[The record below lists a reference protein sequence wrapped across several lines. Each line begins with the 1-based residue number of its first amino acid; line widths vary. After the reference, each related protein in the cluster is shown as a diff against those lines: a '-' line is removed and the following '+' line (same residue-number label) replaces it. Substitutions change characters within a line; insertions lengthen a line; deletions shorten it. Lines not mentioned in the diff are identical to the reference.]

1 MKQQQLTFEKG
12 MTNVPSDAICSDN
25 ALEYAEG
32 MVYRDGEHHVI
43 QKPKEK
49 DSLNSS
55 STTLVFVHKLGNGE
69 KSYIYDS
76 GTTLSYKKGETSGNI
91 YAHSGSSLKSITA
104 IGKTLIASFDGT
116 LYYGLFINDS
126 YKDITNI
133 PEPDV
138 TFSLEDP
145 SSIQDLIPTKINH
158 LSYYGIIDGN
168 GVSDQDKYN
177 NLVVGLYSQNIKE
190 IAQSKGFSKPFLA
203 RAALELYDGSY
214 TYITNPVM
222 LFPSITMSSYA
233 RLESSSNTFYLYT
246 IYNYLI
252 CSQGTDYSQL
262 YGDIVKDVVIF
273 VSNGI
278 NTYDTTVDQKLIQ
291 CGREEEIAN
300 CIYKK
305 RAAGSISA
313 SDPKYSTFYQ
323 EKTAYEQTDPLKRW
337 KVLERR
343 DNLSISKDL
352 CEASVFYK
360 FCSLGTSS
368 VSELNTAEKIDTHL
382 LENITTQE
390 QLPYDDYYSR
400 NLLKAEFLYSY
411 NQRLNMGGV
420 SRGVFE
426 GFEHFLPYE
435 KNEEDAQDPSDS
447 GYNAYVSIRTESGDV
462 RVMHVYT
469 TKDKQGIYFYYP
481 DSRAKHVVIINT
493 RTGKCVCDQDL
504 IEHKGLNGAY
514 FFRGLPGVEVDAE
527 QVDSTVFFPS
537 YNNDFV
543 ESLGGYL
550 LTSEVNNPFVF
561 RASGYNIVG
570 TGDIIGMAAQTQA
583 LSQGQFGQYPLIVFT
598 TEGIW
603 AMSLNNT
610 GLFTAIHPMSRE
622 VALESNPAI
631 TPVDGAIF
639 FVSKKG
645 LMVIEGSKVVCVS
658 EQLKGKTADS
668 LPIGMGNFCDFLAT
682 CFIAYDYRD
691 SLLWIFDGHT
701 SQGSFVGSRYCYI
714 YSIKS
719 GTFAVYDFGTSNI
732 IKSSV
737 NDYPD
742 YLIQDKG
749 TNGKVY
755 TLYGRTDV
763 NVEAAGSTTYPAVM
777 KSRPMK
783 LENGL
788 ALKRIIQM
796 KHIKNMDDTYTT
808 TSGTPPVTTTHPT
821 LVFSM
826 EGSNNAK
833 TWCPLTSLRSIPW
846 KYYRFTYTFEH
857 LKATDTFAGT
867 VVVTEEVRTN
877 KLR

>member
-32 MVYRDGEHHVI
+32 MIFRDGEHHVI

-91 YAHSGSSLKSITA
+91 YTHSGNSLKSITA

-116 LYYGLFINDS
+116 LRYFLFKNNS
-126 YKDITNI
+126 YKDITDI
-133 PEPDV
+133 PAPDAKFYLYPQN
-138 TFSLEDP
+138 TYISD
-145 SSIQDLIPTKINH
+145 QN
-158 LSYYGIIDGN
+158 YYGIISGGIDN
-168 GVSDQDKYN
+168 QEAYN
-177 NLVVGLYSQNIKE
+177 NLVVGLYEKNLKE
-190 IAQSKGFSKPFLA
+190 IYRLKGFSKPFLA
-203 RAALELYDGSY
+203 RMAVELYDGSY
-214 TYITNPVM
+214 TFITNPVM
-222 LFPSITMSSYA
+222 LFPSVTMSTYGYVI
-233 RLESSSNTFYLYT
+233 SSSNTIYLST
-246 IYNYLI
+246 IYNKL
-252 CSQGTDYSQL
+252 CCNQSQDYSE

-273 VSNGI
+273 VSAGV
-278 NTYDTTVDQKLIQ
+278 NTYENDGDQPFTEYGTNVD
-291 CGREEEIAN
+291 IAN
-300 CIYKK
+300 FINLGIYDTLKSPSTISANSDK
-305 RAAGSISA
+305 RFKVLKERDVVSISG
-313 SDPKYSTFYQ
+313 
-323 EKTAYEQTDPLKRW
+323 EM
-337 KVLERR
+337 
-343 DNLSISKDL
+343 N
-352 CEASVFYK
+352 EASIFYK
-360 FCSLGTSS
+360 LCSIGTRI
-368 VSELNTAEKIDTHL
+368 VSGLDTSTKIDTHTI
-382 LENITTQE
+382 ENLTTQE
-390 QLPYDDYYSR
+390 QLPHDDYYSR
-400 NLLKAEFLYSY
+400 NLLKADVLYSY
-411 NQRLNMGGV
+411 NQRLNLGGV
-420 SRGVFE
+420 KRGLFD
-426 GFEHFLPYE
+426 GFSHFISF
-435 KNEEDAQDPSDS
+435 DGVQGSS
-447 GYNAYVSIRTESGDV
+447 ISYNHYKAYVTISTEDGDAIV
-462 RVMHVYT
+462 KKEYDT
-469 TKDKQGIYFYYP
+469 SEKQGIYFYYP
-481 DSRAKHVVIINT
+481 DSRAKHVIIYRGLSNIP
-493 RTGKCVCDQDL
+493 VCNQDL
-504 IEHKGLNGAY
+504 QEHRGLNGAY
-514 FFRGLPGVEVDAE
+514 FFRGLPGVEVTGESIDESPSSEPTA
-527 QVDSTVFFPS
+527 STGFE
-537 YNNDFV
+537 

-561 RASGYNIVG
+561 NASSYNIVG
-570 TGDIIGMAAQTQA
+570 TGDIIGMGAQTQA

-603 AMSLNNT
+603 AMSLNST
-610 GLFTAIHPMSRE
+610 GLFIASHPMSRE
-622 VALESNPAI
+622 VALENNPAI

-668 LPIGMGNFCDFLAT
+668 LPSGMGNFCDFLAT

-719 GTFAVYDFGTSNI
+719 GTFAVYEFGNSNI

-749 TNGKVY
+749 TSGKVY
-755 TLYGRTDV
+755 TLYGRDDV
-763 NVEAAGSTTYPAVM
+763 NVEAAGSTTYPAVL

-808 TSGTPPVTTTHPT
+808 TSGTPPVTTTHLT

-833 TWCPLTSLRSIPW
+833 NWFQLTSLRSIPW